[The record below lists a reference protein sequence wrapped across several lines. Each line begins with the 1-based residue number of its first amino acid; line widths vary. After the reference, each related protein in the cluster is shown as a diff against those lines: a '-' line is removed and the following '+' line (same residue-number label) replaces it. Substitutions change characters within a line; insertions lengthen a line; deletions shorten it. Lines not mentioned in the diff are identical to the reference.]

1 MSDVFIEL
9 TDVHRF
15 YDDFEAL
22 KGISLKIKEGQIFGY
37 LGPNGSGKT
46 TTIKLLL
53 GLIKPSSGSVKVFGE
68 DPYSDHKD
76 ARDTRKRI
84 GSMLE
89 LTGLY
94 RNLTGLD
101 NLIFWGKLYG
111 IDNQSALEKAENAIN
126 LVKLSKWADVN
137 VSKYSFGMDRRLA
150 LARALVT
157 DPDVLIL
164 DEPTAS
170 VDPESR
176 YLIRN
181 IMKELAL
188 KGKTIFFSSH
198 DLEEVQK
205 VCSQV
210 ALLKKGELLSVGAL
224 EDMINKFGKSRTF
237 IRLESPTKAD
247 LFAQKILKQAHDLK
261 VEGPLISFYPKED
274 FKLDNSF
281 KDSVLDSWTA
291 KSSLEEAYLDLV
303 KDEEVDQCNPH

>member
-22 KGISLKIKEGQIFGY
+22 KGISFKIKEGQIFGY

-53 GLIKPSSGSVKVFGE
+53 GLIKPSSGTVKVFGE
-68 DPYSDHKD
+68 DPYSDYEG
-76 ARDTRKRI
+76 AIETRKRV

-89 LTGLY
+89 LNRLY
-94 RNLTGLD
+94 ENLTGLE
-101 NLIFWGKLYG
+101 NLIFWEKLYG
-111 IDNQSALEKAENAIN
+111 MDTQLALEKAKNAIS
-126 LVKLSKWADVN
+126 LVELSKWADIK
-137 VSKYSFGMDRRLA
+137 VSKYSFGMNRRLA

-181 IMKELAL
+181 IMKELVL

-210 ALLKKGELLSVGAL
+210 ALLKRGELLSVGAI

-237 IRLESPTKAD
+237 IHLKSPAKAD
-247 LFAQKILKQAHDLK
+247 LLAQSILKQTHDLK
-261 VEGPLISFYPKED
+261 VEGPLVSFYPKEA

-281 KDSVLDSWTA
+281 KDDILDSWTT

-303 KDEEVDQCNPH
+303 KDEEVN

>member
-1 MSDVFIEL
+1 MADVFIEL
-9 TDVHRF
+9 NDVHRF

-22 KGISLKIKEGQIFGY
+22 KGISLKIEEGQIFGY

-53 GLIKPSSGSVKVFGE
+53 GLIKPSSGEVKVFGE
-68 DPYSDHKD
+68 NPYSDYKE
-76 ARDTRKRI
+76 ARDARKRI

-94 RNLTGLD
+94 GNLTGLE

-111 IDNQSALEKAENAIN
+111 IDDQSALEKAKNSIN
-126 LVKLSKWADVN
+126 MVKLSKWTDVK

-157 DPDVLIL
+157 DPDILIL

-237 IRLESPTKAD
+237 IRLKSPAKAD
-247 LFAQKILKQAHDLK
+247 ILAQRILKQTHDLK

-274 FKLDNSF
+274 FKLSNSF
-281 KDSVLDSWTA
+281 KDDILDSWTA

-303 KDEEVDQCNPH
+303 KD

>member
-1 MSDVFIEL
+1 MTDVFIEL

-22 KGISLKIKEGQIFGY
+22 KGISIKIKEGQIFGY

-53 GLIKPSSGSVKVFGE
+53 GLIKPSSGYVKVFGE
-68 DPYSDHKD
+68 NPYLDYEGAKD
-76 ARDTRKRI
+76 ARKRV

-89 LTGLY
+89 VTGLY
-94 RNLTGLD
+94 RNLTGLE
-101 NLIFWGKLYG
+101 NLIFWAKLYG
-111 IDNQSALEKAENAIN
+111 MKNQLALEKAKNVIN
-126 LVKLSKWADVN
+126 LVKLSNWADVK

-157 DPDVLIL
+157 DPDILIL

-170 VDPESR
+170 IDPESR

-181 IMKELAL
+181 IMKELVL

-210 ALLKKGELLSVGAL
+210 ALLKKGELLSVGAI
-224 EDMINKFGKSRTF
+224 EDLINEFGKSRSF
-237 IRLESPTKAD
+237 IRLKSPAKAD
-247 LFAQKILKQAHDLK
+247 LLAQRILKQTHDLK
-261 VEGPLISFYPKED
+261 VEGPLVSFYPKD
-274 FKLDNSF
+274 NFKLDNSLK
-281 KDSVLDSWTA
+281 KDILDSWTA
-291 KSSLEEAYLDLV
+291 KSSLEEAYLDLI
-303 KDEEVDQCNPH
+303 KDEGVN